1 MLAEILDCLDEATP
15 RVLLRFR
22 LDGRTVAME
31 VVDPKAQRFGLTVL
45 ASKNPTGQGLVS
57 VKENPQAWLQ
67 ALPRAYSGSRTR
79 AVLVEDP
86 AAEPIE
92 LEP

>member
-1 MLAEILDCLDEATP
+1 MIAEMLDCLDEATP

-22 LDGRTVAME
+22 LDGRTVTME
-31 VVDPKAQRFGLTVL
+31 VVDPRAQRFGATVL
-45 ASKNPTGQGLVS
+45 ASKNPTGHGLVALADD
-57 VKENPQAWLQ
+57 PAAWFQ